1 MSQFLY
7 RPAKASDLARCVALF
22 RQGGSRGA
30 LLDQALLTQLLSEHV
45 LAIACVF
52 EERRFDGTAT
62 VWGCGFSA
70 FVTPEVAARACRGEI
85 PDLVNT
91 LMYSHRGPA
100 PMLLGRTEQARLN
113 AAGEMHVVMLNFVI
127 DDSPEAPAAEIDMVC
142 NKAFLMTHSG
152 YGLRTYFMEL
162 NDRERKTPAL
172 RQSAMAM
179 GCKTAPAP
187 EGATAH
193 VYFLEEPMFSEHPFH
208 ALRMLFRRRTPR
220 LGLAPA
226 QQDLLVLALRGCPD
240 EEIASELGITWNTVR
255 KRWRAIF
262 QRAEQALPGLL
273 GDPPATGAGTAR
285 GTEKRRPLLSFL
297 EEHPE
302 ELRPWLS
309 AH

>member
-1 MSQFLY
+1 MSQFSY
-7 RPAKASDLARCVALF
+7 RPAKASDVARCVELL

-30 LLDQALLTQLLSEHV
+30 LLDEALLTQLLSEHV

-52 EERRFDGTAT
+52 EERAFGGAARI
-62 VWGCGFSA
+62 WGCGFSA

-100 PMLLGRTEQARLN
+100 PMLLNRAQQARFN
-113 AAGEMHVVMLNFVI
+113 AAGQMHVVMLNFVI
-127 DDSPEAPAAEIDMVC
+127 DDSPQAPTTEIDVVC
-142 NKAFLMTHSG
+142 NKAFLETHSG

-162 NDRERKTPAL
+162 HDHERKTPML

-187 EGATAH
+187 ENATAH
-193 VYFLEEPMFSEHPFH
+193 VYFLEEEMFSRHPFH
-208 ALRMLFRRRTPR
+208 ALRMLFRRHPPR

-226 QQDLLVLALRGCPD
+226 QQDLLALALHGRTD
-240 EEIASELGITWNTVR
+240 EEIAAELGITWNTVR
-255 KRWRAIF
+255 KRWHAIF
-262 QRAEQALPGLL
+262 QRADQALPGLL
-273 GDPPATGAGTAR
+273 GDVPVAGSGTAR
-285 GTEKRRPLLSFL
+285 GLEKRRPLLSFL
-297 EEHPE
+297 EAHPE
-302 ELRPWLS
+302 ELRPWSS